1 MVLLYIYDLYSTFMV
16 HDNKMPQRTVLVTE
30 LGDQVSPPSVGRNLS
45 DPGVHLC
52 GRRES
57 TLRGASGAGV
67 WSKVNRLG
75 APPSANSVP
84 PALPWGHLRAH
95 VPAHAGPAV
104 HQVSTKSML
113 PPGSTGLPTGFTRT
127 CTPGVSCCWMLSLL
141 EYGGLAG
148 SVSCFCCCFR
158 PLCTIN

>member
-57 TLRGASGAGV
+57 TLRGASGAGM
-67 WSKVNRLG
+67 WSKVNNFKCRIHFCSQKWHSHRL
-75 APPSANSVP
+75 
-84 PALPWGHLRAH
+84 
-95 VPAHAGPAV
+95 
-104 HQVSTKSML
+104 T
-113 PPGSTGLPTGFTRT
+113 
-127 CTPGVSCCWMLSLL
+127 GVSAAPAPVKLL
-141 EYGGLAG
+141 FFTCDISNIGLLGQGIRFRGPDHNFQNPVLIGLAKTWEVDPSG
-148 SVSCFCCCFR
+148 SYGDPMIWFPWCW
-158 PLCTIN
+158 